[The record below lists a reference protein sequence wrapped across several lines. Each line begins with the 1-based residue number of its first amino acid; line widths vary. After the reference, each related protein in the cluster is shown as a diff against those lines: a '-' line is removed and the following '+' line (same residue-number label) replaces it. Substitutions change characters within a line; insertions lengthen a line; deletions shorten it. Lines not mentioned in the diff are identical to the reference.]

1 MPNIRFQ
8 QGTGTLGVRGL
19 VTPSDA
25 TGDFAATVD
34 YVTDHTTTNLR
45 HPINDWVSGTDYEVG
60 DQVLYGVD
68 TGDLRGVYSI
78 YIRIALTQEQID
90 AGVTFDNTTPPEVSG
105 TTAGWRL
112 LRSGLVALSTN
123 DGAGGALSLIH
134 I

>member
-60 DQVLYGVD
+60 DQVLY
-68 TGDLRGVYSI
+68 
-78 YIRIALTQEQID
+78 
-90 AGVTFDNTTPPEVSG
+90 
-105 TTAGWRL
+105 
-112 LRSGLVALSTN
+112 
-123 DGAGGALSLIH
+123 LSLIH